1 VRRAAARVKLL
12 RFGGVIFYRAAITDF
27 WSTLMR
33 LAPFA
38 LATLIFSAPAL
49 MAAPMGSGLDQ
60 EMIND
65 APVAALPGGE
75 AQQQP
80 QPVLSSSTGLPIPRY
95 ASMGASQVNMRSG
108 PGEQYPISWVYKREA
123 LPVEI
128 TGEFGPWRKVKDM
141 DGIEG
146 WVNGNLLSDQRT
158 GLVLGQTRLL
168 YSSNDSSS
176 RPLYRI
182 EKGVVAKIIVCD
194 EGWCQ
199 LNADGKTGFILR
211 EHIWGT
217 YANENFN

>member
-1 VRRAAARVKLL
+1 MRFFTLACAALMLTAS
-12 RFGGVIFYRAAITDF
+12 AAI
-27 WSTLMR
+27 
-33 LAPFA
+33 
-38 LATLIFSAPAL
+38 
-49 MAAPMGSGLDQ
+49 AAPMGSGLEQ
-60 EMIND
+60 EMSD
-65 APVAALPGGE
+65 APVGATPTPSLSGPSRP
-75 AQQQP
+75 QQTM
-80 QPVLSSSTGLPIPRY
+80 SSSTGLALPRY
-95 ASMGASQVNMRSG
+95 ASMGASQVNMRTG
-108 PGEQYPISWVYKREA
+108 PGEQYPINWVYRREL

-128 TGEFGPWRKVKDM
+128 VQEFGPWRKVKDM

-168 YSSNDSSS
+168 YSSNDSAS

-182 EKGVVAKIIVCD
+182 EKGVVAKIVVCD

-217 YANENFN
+217 YSGENFN

>member
-1 VRRAAARVKLL
+1 M
-12 RFGGVIFYRAAITDF
+12 RFAI
-27 WSTLMR
+27 L
-33 LAPFA
+33 A
-38 LATLIFSAPAL
+38 LATLTFSASPL

-60 EMIND
+60 EAIDD
-65 APVAALPGGE
+65 APLEAMPTPGAAP
-75 AQQQP
+75 QQRP
-80 QPVLSSSTGLPIPRY
+80 LQPVVSSTTGLQIPRY

-158 GLVLGQTRLL
+158 GLVLSQTRLL

-217 YANENFN
+217 YVNENFN

>member
-1 VRRAAARVKLL
+1 
-12 RFGGVIFYRAAITDF
+12 
-27 WSTLMR
+27 MR
-33 LAPFA
+33 LATLA
-38 LATLIFSAPAL
+38 LVTLIFSAPTL
-49 MAAPMGSGLDQ
+49 LAAPMGSGLDQ
-60 EMIND
+60 EVIND
-65 APVAALPGGE
+65 TPVDAMPTPGAAP
-75 AQQQP
+75 QQQRP
-80 QPVLSSSTGLPIPRY
+80 QSVVSSSTGLPIPRY

-108 PGEQYPISWVYKREA
+108 PGEQYPISWVYKRDA

-168 YSSNDSSS
+168 YSSNDSTS

-199 LNADGKTGFILR
+199 LNVDGKTGFILR

-217 YANENFN
+217 YVNENFN

>member
-1 VRRAAARVKLL
+1 
-12 RFGGVIFYRAAITDF
+12 
-27 WSTLMR
+27 MR
-33 LAPFA
+33 LAVLA
-38 LATLIFSAPAL
+38 LAAMILSTPAL
-49 MAAPMGSGLDQ
+49 YAAPMGSGLD
-60 EMIND
+60 EEATA
-65 APVAALPGGE
+65 APVEALPTPG
-75 AQQQP
+75 AAPQQQR
-80 QPVLSSSTGLPIPRY
+80 QQSIVSSSTGLPIPRY

-128 TGEFGPWRKVKDM
+128 VQEFGPWRKVKDM

-168 YSSNDSSS
+168 YSSNDSAS

-182 EKGVVAKIIVCD
+182 EKGVVAKIVVCD

-217 YANENFN
+217 YTGENFN